1 LEPVAFSSWP
11 EMYNIEVISV
21 EDMTSNNP
29 LVKMACDKSL
39 AFNTIIRK
47 HQICIGNE
55 SPFANYLSTIVID
68 NKYYYLGF
76 W

>member
-1 LEPVAFSSWP
+1 
-11 EMYNIEVISV
+11 
-21 EDMTSNNP
+21 
-29 LVKMACDKSL
+29 MACDKSL